1 MGFRDEIAEEQQ
13 LKRLADYLD
22 KEIEMAEYEN
32 NSAPTL
38 KAIRDLLDI
47 YNRVS
52 IENSIV
58 AGGKVHM
65 VDTYE
70 AQVIISRTCNQLL
83 ISSRVLLK
91 PEQKKEMED
100 LLIGTEL
107 KYIEYRDPRTKMI
120 TGKRAIY
127 SPIVNSNC
135 DKFFSILSDK
145 LQENNV
151 FMPKKG
157 ESSLF

>member
-1 MGFRDEIAEEQQ
+1 MFKYISYYCGIV
-13 LKRLADYLD
+13 
-22 KEIEMAEYEN
+22 MAEDKQGDGEAKFN
-32 NSAPTL
+32 MGLATL
-38 KAIRDLLDI
+38 QAIRNLLDI

-65 VDTYE
+65 VDTYD
-70 AQVIISRTCNQLL
+70 AQVIKSRTCNQLL

-91 PEQKKEMED
+91 PEQKTLMEG
-100 LLIGTEL
+100 LIAGTEL
-107 KYIEYRDPRTKMI
+107 KYVEYRDPRTKMI

-127 SPIVNSNC
+127 SPIVNTNC
-135 DKFFSILSDK
+135 DKFVSTLSDK

>member
-1 MGFRDEIAEEQQ
+1 MADDKHGDGEAKFNMG
-13 LKRLADYLD
+13 LA
-22 KEIEMAEYEN
+22 
-32 NSAPTL
+32 TL
-38 KAIRDLLDI
+38 QAIRNLLDI

-58 AGGKVHM
+58 VGGKVHM
-65 VDTYE
+65 VDTYD
-70 AQVIISRTCNQLL
+70 AQVIKSRTCNQLL
-83 ISSRVLLK
+83 MNSRVLLK
-91 PEQKKEMED
+91 PEQKKKIEG
-100 LLIGTEL
+100 LIPGTEL

-127 SPIVNSNC
+127 SPIVNTNC
-135 DKFFSILSDK
+135 DKFVSALSDL